1 MKTNKLREIN
11 KIEDKEVG
19 KLRKELYAHAYKQI
33 AHAKS
38 NECWLEIIALC
49 DSIIG
54 DRIES
59 LVARLG
65 NQSLEGRAMLPV
77 KQACTRYGNTLIKRG
92 FPSSILSSVV
102 EWADSRNRH
111 IHEMV
116 KVREAERLSWKKRVR
131 LVKKDAIK
139 GVSLTRKVDLA
150 CKKTLKLILKASAE

>member
-1 MKTNKLREIN
+1 MKTNKKREIN

-19 KLRKELYAHAYKQI
+19 GLRKELYAHAYKQI

-59 LVARLG
+59 IVARLG
-65 NQSLEGRAMLPV
+65 NQSLEKRTMLPV
-77 KQACTRYGNTLIKRG
+77 KQACNKYSNTLIKSG
-92 FPSSILSSVV
+92 FPASLLSSVV
-102 EWADSRNRH
+102 EWADNRNRH

-116 KVREAERLSWKKRVR
+116 KVREGERISWEERFF
-131 LVKKDAIK
+131 LLKKDAIA
-139 GVSLTRKVDLA
+139 GVALTRKVDSA
-150 CKKTLKLILKASAE
+150 CAKTLKSFVK

>member
-1 MKTNKLREIN
+1 MKTNKLREVN

-49 DSIIG
+49 DSLIG

-59 LVARLG
+59 LVARLK
-65 NQSLEGRAMLPV
+65 NHSVENRIILTV
-77 KQACTRYGNTLIKRG
+77 KQACSKHRNTLIDSG
-92 FPSSILSSVV
+92 FPAILLSSVE
-102 EWADSRNRH
+102 EWADNRNRH

-116 KVREAERLSWKKRVR
+116 KVREEERLSWNNRIR
-131 LVKKDAIK
+131 LLKTDALK
-139 GVSLTRKVDLA
+139 GVSLSRKVDLECRKVLRA
-150 CKKTLKLILKASAE
+150 VDEQ

>member
-1 MKTNKLREIN
+1 MKTNKLREIH

-19 KLRKELYAHAYKQI
+19 RLRKELYAHAYKQI

-59 LVARLG
+59 LAARLG
-65 NQSLEGRAMLPV
+65 KQRVEKRIILTV
-77 KQACTRYGNTLIKRG
+77 KQASSKHRNTLIESG
-92 FPSSILSSVV
+92 FPAILLSSVA
-102 EWADSRNRH
+102 EWADNRNRH

-116 KVREAERLSWKKRVR
+116 KVRVGERFSWNNRVR
-131 LVKKDAIK
+131 LLKTDALK
-139 GVSLTRKVDLA
+139 GVLLSRKVDLA
-150 CKKTLKLILKASAE
+150 CRKVLRAVDVNISK